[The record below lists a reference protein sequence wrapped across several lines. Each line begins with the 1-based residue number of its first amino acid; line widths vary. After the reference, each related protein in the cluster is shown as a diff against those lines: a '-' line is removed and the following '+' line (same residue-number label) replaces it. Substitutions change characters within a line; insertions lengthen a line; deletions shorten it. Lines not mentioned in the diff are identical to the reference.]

1 MVWSNA
7 PTVRLRCIQ
16 IPCRVVEER
25 FPVIR
30 AAAQTMFALGLIAA
44 ACAPQVSAS
53 SATQDRRVPVYRCSV
68 SSDPS
73 PADFSVPAGAVP
85 LGLAMADFTG
95 DSHPDLATLKID
107 RLDSSRAYY
116 VIEIQLTE
124 GGRQSLKLTA
134 PPRSLVL
141 TPVDVTGDGTLDL
154 VVHGVGSNVPVAVFL
169 NDGCGHF
176 SAKEPARYTPAI
188 QEIPAGADYSSMRV
202 RFDSAAVGRGAS
214 ATDSQGQAVYSRQG
228 PRHRCF
234 LAWEGAPAERFLP
247 LRTDRAPPATA

>member
-1 MVWSNA
+1 M
-7 PTVRLRCIQ
+7 
-16 IPCRVVEER
+16 
-25 FPVIR
+25 
-30 AAAQTMFALGLIAA
+30 
-44 ACAPQVSAS
+44 
-53 SATQDRRVPVYRCSV
+53 VPVYPCSV

-73 PADFSVPAGAVP
+73 PAGFSVPAGAVP

-154 VVHGVGSNVPVAVFL
+154 VVHSVGSNVPIAVFL

-176 SAKEPARYTPAI
+176 SANEPARYKAAI
-188 QEIPAGADYSSMRV
+188 EEIPTGADYSSTHL
-202 RFDSAAVGRGAS
+202 RFDSSAVGRGSS
-214 ATDSQGQAVYSRQG
+214 AAKSQGQPLCSRQD
-228 PRHRCF
+228 PRHNCF
-234 LAWEGAPAERFLP
+234 PAQDGALAERFLP
-247 LRTDRAPPATA
+247 LPTDRAPPRIASERP